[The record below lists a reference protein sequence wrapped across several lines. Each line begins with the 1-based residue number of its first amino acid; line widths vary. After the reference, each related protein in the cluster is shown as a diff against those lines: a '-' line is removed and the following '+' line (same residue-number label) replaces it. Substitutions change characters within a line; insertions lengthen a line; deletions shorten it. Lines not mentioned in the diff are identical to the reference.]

1 MTVTETALG
10 SPCGLLSYIVLVPMV
25 VGVEQVNKGPEDT
38 YVLGAIMQYRRCAP
52 YSLFYLWFSNVI
64 EPH

>member
-1 MTVTETALG
+1 MEVD
-10 SPCGLLSYIVLVPMV
+10 SYIVLVPMN

-38 YVLGAIMQYRRCAP
+38 YVLAAIMQHRRCAP